1 LVAIL
6 LLLAVG
12 DDIPATVR
20 SRADFSGAVGRSIEV
35 TAAWSTGEKRV
46 GEAMLL
52 SVVVSGVSNPEAATG
67 PALETTPEWSRSFQF
82 EKRMKRIDGD
92 RVTFEYACRPRDA
105 GTIAVPRI
113 KFVWFRPS
121 APEGRQLQTSY
132 AEVPTVMVLEANPTM
147 TVVDRFRIDR
157 GPIRVE
163 PSRDYWWWLFV
174 IPASLL
180 GSIAVQ
186 RLFEWASTVRRMR
199 RLACTR
205 DCIRNAIHSAD
216 PAAVAMAELTTVGVE
231 VDSLRESADRLRF
244 SPDHRAVAEFLAD
257 AERKVPSC

>member
-67 PALETTPEWSRSFQF
+67 PALETTPEWTRSFQF
-82 EKRMKRIDGD
+82 EKRTKRIDGD

-121 APEGRQLQTSY
+121 APEGRQVQTSY
-132 AEVPTVMVLEANPTM
+132 AEVSSLTVGEWNSRTD
-147 TVVDRFRIDR
+147 VVDRFRMSR
-157 GPIRVE
+157 GPILVR
-163 PSRDYWWWLFV
+163 PSGDYWWWLFV
-174 IPASLL
+174 VPVSLL

-186 RLFEWASTVRRMR
+186 RLFDWVASVRRIR
-199 RLACTR
+199 QLDLAR
-205 DCIRNAIHSAD
+205 ERIRGAIQSND
-216 PAAVAMAELTTVGVE
+216 PAAVAMAELARMGIDIE
-231 VDSLRESADRLRF
+231 SLREWADRLRF
-244 SPDHRAVAEFLAD
+244 SPDDRAVVEFLAD
-257 AERKVPSC
+257 AERRVPSC